1 METTA
6 IAGIRDRFIDH
17 ISQLE
22 ELQDEMFTTLSELA
36 SPAYYNSSLPTFTK
50 RPTTGSQ
57 DSKSSG
63 GAGGYGGNTPP
74 TRSMQLKITVEKWR
88 QVLGKFRE
96 RIETCDSLQ
105 SAYCQEM
112 INVIEESG
120 GGSGTGACE
129 KFPMMLAP
137 ALTPLEESL
146 MRCNTVTKNKIV
158 SSRLE
163 SALQLFKTMIRGG
176 KEVCMLQW
184 TTTEAACDTQQV
196 MVECL
201 LKMFYKDLY
210 NISVTLKHFYDKKL
224 SVDAKKFCV
233 YTEHQKE
240 LALAHQMESYKEMC
254 KSIRS
259 QTCLF
264 KDMMKC
270 LNDELDN
277 VPLSGPC
284 PRAKSKK
291 KLEELRRRSEEILVH
306 AEVYY
311 EASRKVV
318 LPQSMST
325 YFYKEVRRWLHDYQ
339 VILIENLSAIMVG
352 GSAPHSPPDSK
363 DIRSSGGLRGGLDSS
378 SVLHGYAKRLDPSKL
393 IDITSIGSL
402 IKPGG
407 DMVNEILLGFTQFHL
422 NNNKQNLTS
431 LKRSIDKMFV
441 DYETLKKDVQEM
453 VRVQQHFYNSKE
465 AKLPSVLDYHRGAS
479 MAPPELRSCP
489 PASSSGYGTAG
500 GYGTPPPEVIKQ
512 LLKLDRDLKI
522 SEGRLQSMYNS
533 LFNVMGQEYSK
544 LEQQNVKLAEIVE
557 YLKQYAVLM
566 RDWEEKIKQEQTFIQ
581 KWKEIRKYNSRHMSL
596 QFMEWN
602 HFVTEEVDVFHKTIG
617 LYSVNIFH
625 KIKEKA
631 NDFMSQILSFSNRRN
646 EELEG
651 EIKLLANL
659 YNDVRGEDLG
669 AGDDLIRMQG
679 AIEQWIGKTNGLYQ
693 VYFEHRLKTVIMYYL
708 SALESLLDR
717 FDDESELGV
726 LLKTLDNM
734 YDITTET
741 AEEEKESRKSK
752 FLLKGGI

>member
-1 METTA
+1 MEATT
-6 IAGIRDRFIDH
+6 ISSIRDRFIDN

-50 RPTTGSQ
+50 RSTS
-57 DSKSSG
+57 SSG
-63 GAGGYGGNTPP
+63 NNGLGGGKGGNNNGSST

-96 RIETCDSLQ
+96 RIETSDSLQ
-105 SAYCQEM
+105 SSHCQEM
-112 INVIEESG
+112 ISIIEES
-120 GGSGTGACE
+120 SSNSNTGACE
-129 KFPMMLAP
+129 KFPIIVAP
-137 ALTPLEESL
+137 SLSPLEECL
-146 MRCNTVTKNKIV
+146 ARCNTTTKNKIV

-163 SALQLFKTMIRGG
+163 STLQLFKNIIRGG

-224 SVDAKKFCV
+224 SVDAKKFCA

-240 LALAHQMESYKEMC
+240 LALAQQMESYKEMC

-259 QTCLF
+259 QTSLF

-277 VPLSGPC
+277 VPLNGPC

-291 KLEELRRRSEEILVH
+291 KLEDLRRKSEELLVQ

-325 YFYKEVRRWLHDYQ
+325 HFYKSIRQWLYEYQ
-339 VILIENLSAIMVG
+339 MILMENLGAII
-352 GSAPHSPPDSK
+352 A
-363 DIRSSGGLRGGLDSS
+363 SSGQSGDNVGNTGEVKRGKEGKEQKSIS
-378 SVLHGYAKRLDPSKL
+378 VNMEQQSVLHAYAKRLDPSKL
-393 IDITSIGSL
+393 IDIASIGSFV
-402 IKPGG
+402 KPGG
-407 DMVNEILLGFTQFHL
+407 DAINEILLGFMHFHL

-441 DYETLKKDVQEM
+441 EYEAMKKDVQNI
-453 VRVQQHFYNSKE
+453 VRQQQYFYNSKD
-465 AKLPSVLDYHRGAS
+465 AKLPSVLNHYSNGNNGS
-479 MAPPELRSCP
+479 TIT
-489 PASSSGYGTAG
+489 SGERYGGNTA
-500 GYGTPPPEVIKQ
+500 PEVIKQ
-512 LLKLDRDLKI
+512 LLDLNNKLKSSDVNLKTT
-522 SEGRLQSMYNS
+522 YNN
-533 LFNVMGQEYSK
+533 LFNVMGKEYSK
-544 LEQQNVKLAEIVE
+544 LEQKNERLVAIAE
-557 YLKQYAVLM
+557 YLKQYATLM
-566 RDWEEKIKQEQTFIQ
+566 RDWEEKITQEQTFIQ

-602 HFVTEEVDVFHKTIG
+602 HFVTEEVDVFHQTIG

-625 KIKEKA
+625 NIKEKA
-631 NDFMSQILSFSNRRN
+631 NEFMTQIIGFSNQRN

-651 EIKLLANL
+651 EVKLLNDL
-659 YNDVRGEDLG
+659 YNDIRSEDLA
-669 AGDDLIRMQG
+669 AGDDLVRMQG
-679 AIEQWIGKTNGLYQ
+679 AIEQWITKTDGLYQ
-693 VYFEHRLKTVIMYYL
+693 VYFDYRLKTVIMYYL

-717 FDDESELGV
+717 FEDESELGI
-726 LLKTLDNM
+726 LLSTLDNM
-734 YDITTET
+734 YDISFDSF
-741 AEEEKESRKSK
+741 ADEEKEFRKSK
-752 FLLKGGI
+752 FLLKGV